1 MGKKQIEDH
10 AEVSGLGT
18 SVSLLEAS
26 LIITQDDMTAPAAK
40 CEDWKL
46 LLEEDESLL
55 PATSSSNRHL
65 SSIEVERL
73 LAYSTSSEDAPI
85 DPAIKPRHLPKNN
98 DTRTDLLQIAIPSE
112 HFLFEETL
120 TPTRPAPP
128 KLASTKQIATLVE
141 QQPFATDLIIA
152 SRQGEFFW
160 GEYRSD
166 AEEQTAVEALLAM
179 ASMLAMLSEKKESYV
194 EAKLKDGLVQ
204 AASFDGEW
212 IFLLVRS
219 IEVVDSFSFLEE
231 MRSLYLSLCSFSV

>member
-1 MGKKQIEDH
+1 MVKKQTEERTE
-10 AEVSGLGT
+10 ASALGT
-18 SVSLLEAS
+18 SVALLDAS
-26 LIITQDDMTAPAAK
+26 LIITQDEMPASAAP

-55 PATSSSNRHL
+55 SSTSSSNRHL
-65 SSIEVERL
+65 SSKEVERL
-73 LAYSTSSEDAPI
+73 LASAMASEETPMDSPTKLHH
-85 DPAIKPRHLPKNN
+85 PQKNN
-98 DTRTDLLQIAIPSE
+98 DTRTDLLQLAIPCE

-128 KLASTKQIATLVE
+128 KLASTKQIAKLLE
-141 QQPFATDLIIA
+141 QQPFATELIIA

-160 GEYRSD
+160 GEYRTC
-166 AEEQTAVEALLAM
+166 AEEQAAVEALLAM

-194 EAKLKDGLVQ
+194 EAKLKEGSAQ

-219 IEVVDSFSFLEE
+219 MEVVDSFSFLKE